1 MKDGLE
7 FRFHSLSMLENF
19 KLLRQK
25 ALELQQSRTV
35 PAIVRRNLSDGRYAT
50 PPPAP
55 TEASE
60 IFTPGPMVEEMEI
73 FFM

>member
-1 MKDGLE
+1 
-7 FRFHSLSMLENF
+7 MLENF

-25 ALELQQSRTV
+25 ASKLQQSRTV
-35 PAIVRRNLSDGRYAT
+35 PAIVRRNLENYDA
-50 PPPAP
+50 AP
-55 TEASE
+55 TEARA